1 MVNKIWMSVVK
12 EFLLLK
18 RDLGGLIILF
28 IMPLVLVI
36 TVTLIQDSTFKTISD
51 NKIPIL
57 LVDKD
62 KGSVSKTVFD
72 NLEKS
77 NLFSVVTQ
85 IDNQPITEELAK
97 EAVYKGKFQLA
108 IVIPENL
115 SVDLQTK
122 IDQNV
127 ENIISKMGLTE
138 TDTTDTTAQAEKHKV
153 IKEKEVKLYFDPA
166 VQMSFKN
173 AVMSSIDKM
182 ISQIETKSIYTT
194 FQNQL
199 GEGTV
204 EFDQKSFITFKE
216 IIPKIN
222 NKEVRP
228 NSVQHNVP
236 AWTLFAIFFI
246 VIPLSINIVK
256 EKSQGT
262 FVRLLTNPVSN
273 LVVIMG
279 KTITYSAICMIQF
292 YMMVAVA
299 VFLFPHIGLPS
310 LNIEGHLFLMSVVA
324 LFSGFAAIGF
334 GILLGT
340 VANTQEQSA
349 PFGATS
355 VLILAAVGGVWVP
368 VFAMPTIMQYI
379 AKSSPM
385 NWGLEAFYDVLL
397 RNVSFLEIIPKISLL
412 FLFFIIT
419 TSIALFYDKKKRT
432 V

>member
-1 MVNKIWMSVVK
+1 MSVVK

-36 TVTLIQDSTFKTISD
+36 TVTLIQDSTFKKVSD
-51 NKIPIL
+51 SKIPIL
-57 LVDKD
+57 LVDND
-62 KGSVSKTVFD
+62 KGSVSKTVFN

-77 NLFSVVTQ
+77 DLFSVVTQ
-85 IDNQPITEELAK
+85 IDNKAITEDIAREN
-97 EAVYKGKFQLA
+97 VYKGKFQLA
-108 IVIPENL
+108 IVIPQDL
-115 SVDLQTK
+115 SSDLQAK
-122 IDQNV
+122 VDQNV
-127 ENIISKMGLTE
+127 EKIVSSLGM
-138 TDTTDTTAQAEKHKV
+138 TDSTAASEPQRI

-173 AVMSSIDKM
+173 AVMNSIDKM

-199 GEGTV
+199 GGNADFE
-204 EFDQKSFITFKE
+204 QKSFISFKE
-216 IIPKIN
+216 IIPRIN

-262 FVRLLTNPVSN
+262 FVRLRTNPVSN
-273 LVVIMG
+273 LVVIIG
-279 KTITYSAICMIQF
+279 KTITYSIICMIQF

-299 VFLFPHIGLPS
+299 VFLFPSIGLPS
-310 LNIEGHLFLMSVVA
+310 LNIEGHLALMSVVA

-340 VANTQEQSA
+340 VASTQEQSA

-355 VLILAAVGGVWVP
+355 VIILAAIGGVWVP
-368 VFAMPTIMQYI
+368 VFAMPKIMQII

-397 RNVSFLEIIPKISLL
+397 RSVSFLEIIPKISLL

>member
-1 MVNKIWMSVVK
+1 MYKIWMSVVK

-36 TVTLIQDSTFKTISD
+36 TVTLIQDSTFKKVSD
-51 NKIPIL
+51 SKIPIL
-57 LVDKD
+57 LVDND

-77 NLFSVVTQ
+77 DLFSVVTQ
-85 IDNQPITEELAK
+85 IDNKTITEDIAREN
-97 EAVYKGKFQLA
+97 VYKGKFQLA
-108 IVIPENL
+108 IVIPKDL
-115 SVDLQTK
+115 SSDLQAK
-122 IDQNV
+122 VDQNV
-127 ENIISKMGLTE
+127 EKIVNSLGM
-138 TDTTDTTAQAEKHKV
+138 TDSTAASEPQRI

-173 AVMSSIDKM
+173 AVMNSIDKM

-199 GEGTV
+199 GGNADFE
-204 EFDQKSFITFKE
+204 QKSFISFKE
-216 IIPKIN
+216 IIPRIN

-262 FVRLLTNPVSN
+262 FVRLRTNPVSN
-273 LVVIMG
+273 LVVIIG
-279 KTITYSAICMIQF
+279 KTITYSIICMIQF

-299 VFLFPHIGLPS
+299 VFLFPSIGLPS
-310 LNIEGHLFLMSVVA
+310 LNIEGHLALMSVVA

-340 VANTQEQSA
+340 VASTQEQSA

-355 VLILAAVGGVWVP
+355 VIILAAIGGVWVP
-368 VFAMPTIMQYI
+368 VFAMPKIMQII

-397 RNVSFLEIIPKISLL
+397 RSVSFLEIIPKISLL

>member
-1 MVNKIWMSVVK
+1 MIYKIWMSVVK

-36 TVTLIQDSTFKTISD
+36 TVTLIQDSTFKTVS
-51 NKIPIL
+51 NTKIQIL
-57 LVDKD
+57 LVDND

-85 IDNQPITEELAK
+85 IDNKPITEEVAK

-108 IVIPENL
+108 IIIPQNL
-115 SVDLQTK
+115 SSDLQTK

-127 ENIISKMGLTE
+127 ENIVSKMGLS
-138 TDTTDTTAQAEKHKV
+138 DSTAIVKPSKI

-199 GEGTV
+199 GEENTKF
-204 EFDQKSFITFKE
+204 EQKSFITFKE

-222 NKEVRP
+222 NKEILP

-273 LVVIMG
+273 LIVIIG

-299 VFLFPHIGLPS
+299 IFLFPHIGLPS

-340 VANTQEQSA
+340 VASTQEQSA

-355 VLILAAVGGVWVP
+355 VIILAAIGGVWVP
-368 VFAMPTIMQYI
+368 VFVMPKIMQII

-385 NWGLEAFYDVLL
+385 NWALEAFYDVLL
-397 RNVSFLEIIPKISLL
+397 RNVTLLEIIPKISLL

>member
-1 MVNKIWMSVVK
+1 MSYKIWMSVVK
-12 EFLLLK
+12 EFLLLR

-28 IMPLVLVI
+28 VMPLVLVI
-36 TVTLIQDSTFKTISD
+36 TVTLIQDSTFKTVSD
-51 NKIPIL
+51 SKIEIL
-57 LVDKD
+57 LIDND
-62 KGSVSKTVFD
+62 KGDVSKTVFE

-77 NLFSVVTQ
+77 SLFTVVTR
-85 IDNQPITEELAK
+85 IDNQPITEEIAK
-97 EAVYKGKFQLA
+97 EAVYRGKYKLA
-108 IVIPENL
+108 IVIPSKL
-115 SVDLQTK
+115 SVDLQAK

-127 ENIISKMGLTE
+127 DNILSNMGLTDSVAKPA
-138 TDTTDTTAQAEKHKV
+138 TPKI

-166 VQMSFKN
+166 VQLSFKN

-182 ISQIETKSIYTT
+182 ISQIESKSIYKT

-199 GEGTV
+199 GEGNADF
-204 EFDQKSFITFKE
+204 EQKSFISFKE
-216 IIPKIN
+216 IIPTIN

-256 EKSQGT
+256 EKTQGT
-262 FVRLLTNPVSN
+262 FVRLRTNPSSN
-273 LVVIMG
+273 LIVIIG

-310 LNIEGHLFLMSVVA
+310 LNIEGHLFLMSIVA

-340 VANTQEQSA
+340 VASTQEQSA

-355 VLILAAVGGVWVP
+355 VIILAAIGGVWVP
-368 VFAMPTIMQYI
+368 VFAMPKIMQI
-379 AKSSPM
+379 VAKSSPM
-385 NWGLEAFYDVLL
+385 NWALEAFYDVLL
-397 RNVSFLEIIPKISLL
+397 RNISFLEIIPKISLL

>member
-1 MVNKIWMSVVK
+1 MLYKIWMSIVK

-36 TVTLIQDSTFKTISD
+36 TVTLIQDSTFKTVSD
-51 NKIPIL
+51 SKIPIL
-57 LVDKD
+57 LVDND
-62 KGSVSKTVFD
+62 KGSVSKTVFE

-85 IDNQPITEELAK
+85 IDNKTISEDVAREN
-97 EAVYKGKFQLA
+97 VFKGKFQLA
-108 IVIPENL
+108 IIIPEKL
-115 SVDLQTK
+115 SSDLQAK
-122 IDQNV
+122 VDQNV
-127 ENIISKMGLTE
+127 EKIVSNLGFADS
-138 TDTTDTTAQAEKHKV
+138 TAASEPQRI

-194 FQNQL
+194 FEKQL
-199 GEGTV
+199 GEGSTNF
-204 EFDQKSFITFKE
+204 EQKSFISFKE

-222 NKEVRP
+222 NKEIRP

-262 FVRLLTNPVSN
+262 FVRLRTNPVSN
-273 LVVIMG
+273 LVVIIG
-279 KTITYSAICMIQF
+279 KTITYSVICMIQF

-299 VFLFPHIGLPS
+299 VFLFPSIGLPS
-310 LNIEGHLFLMSVVA
+310 LNIEGHLALMSVVA

-340 VANTQEQSA
+340 IASTQEQSA

-355 VLILAAVGGVWVP
+355 VIILAAIGGIWVP
-368 VFAMPTIMQYI
+368 VFAMPNIMQII

-385 NWGLEAFYDVLL
+385 NWGLDAFYDVLL

-412 FLFFIIT
+412 FLFFILT
-419 TSIALFYDKKKRT
+419 TAIALFYDKKKRA

>member
-1 MVNKIWMSVVK
+1 MLYKIWMSIVK

-36 TVTLIQDSTFKTISD
+36 TVTIIQDSTFKTVSD
-51 NKIPIL
+51 NKIQIL
-57 LVDKD
+57 LVDND
-62 KGSVSKTVFD
+62 KGAVSKTVFD
-72 NLEKS
+72 NLQKN

-85 IDNQPITEELAK
+85 LDNKTITEEVAR
-97 EAVYKGKFQLA
+97 ENVYKGKFQLA
-108 IVIPENL
+108 IIIPKNL
-115 SVDLQTK
+115 STDLQAK
-122 IDQNV
+122 VDQNV
-127 ENIISKMGLTE
+127 ENIVSKMGF
-138 TDTTDTTAQAEKHKV
+138 TDSVAKPEKPKV
-153 IKEKEVKLYFDPA
+153 IAQKEVKLYFDPA
-166 VQMSFKN
+166 VQLSFKN
-173 AVMSSIDKM
+173 SVMSSIDKM
-182 ISQIETKSIYTT
+182 ISQIETKSIYTA
-194 FQNQL
+194 FQNQF
-199 GEGTV
+199 GEENT
-204 EFDQKSFITFKE
+204 EFDQKNFITFKE
-216 IIPKIN
+216 IVPRIN
-222 NKEVRP
+222 NKEVLP

-273 LVVIMG
+273 LVVIIG
-279 KTITYSAICMIQF
+279 KTITYSVICMIQF

-299 VFLFPHIGLPS
+299 IFLFPHIGLPP
-310 LNIEGHLFLMSVVA
+310 LNVEGHLFLMSVVA
-324 LFSGFAAIGF
+324 LFSGFGAIGF

-340 VANTQEQSA
+340 VASTQEQSA

-355 VLILAAVGGVWVP
+355 VIILAAIGGIWVP
-368 VFAMPTIMQYI
+368 VFAMPKIMQII

-397 RNVSFLEIIPKISLL
+397 RNVSFVEIIPKISLL

>member
-1 MVNKIWMSVVK
+1 MLYKIWMSIVK

-36 TVTLIQDSTFKTISD
+36 TVTLIQDSTFKTVSD
-51 NKIPIL
+51 SKIPVL
-57 LVDKD
+57 LVDND

-85 IDNQPITEELAK
+85 IDNKTITEDVAREN
-97 EAVYKGKFQLA
+97 VYKGKFQLA
-108 IVIPENL
+108 IVIPKNL
-115 SVDLQTK
+115 SSDLQAK
-122 IDQNV
+122 VDQNV
-127 ENIISKMGLTE
+127 EKIVSSLGM
-138 TDTTDTTAQAEKHKV
+138 TDSTAASQPQRI
-153 IKEKEVKLYFDPA
+153 IKEKEVRLYFDPA

-199 GEGTV
+199 GEGTTDF
-204 EFDQKSFITFKE
+204 EQKSFISFKE

-262 FVRLLTNPVSN
+262 FVRLRTNPVSN
-273 LVVIMG
+273 LVVIIG
-279 KTITYSAICMIQF
+279 KTITYSVICMIQF
-292 YMMVAVA
+292 YMMVTVA
-299 VFLFPHIGLPS
+299 VFLFPSIGLPS
-310 LNIEGHLFLMSVVA
+310 LNIEGHLALMSVVA

-340 VANTQEQSA
+340 IASTQEQSA

-355 VLILAAVGGVWVP
+355 VIILAAIGGIWVP
-368 VFAMPTIMQYI
+368 VFAMPKIMQII

-385 NWGLEAFYDVLL
+385 NWGLDAFYDVLL

-412 FLFFIIT
+412 FLFFILT
-419 TSIALFYDKKKRT
+419 TAIALFYDKKKRA

>member
-57 LVDKD
+57 LVDND
-62 KGSVSKTVFD
+62 NGSVSKTVFD

-77 NLFSVVTQ
+77 NLFSVITQ
-85 IDNQPITEELAK
+85 IDNKTITEEVAK

-108 IVIPENL
+108 IIIPKNL

-127 ENIISKMGLTE
+127 QNIVSKMGLTE
-138 TDTTDTTAQAEKHKV
+138 TDSTAQTEKPKV

-273 LVVIMG
+273 LVVIIG

>member
-62 KGSVSKTVFD
+62 NGSVSKTVFD

-85 IDNQPITEELAK
+85 IDNKPITEEVAK

-108 IVIPENL
+108 IVIPKDL
-115 SVDLQTK
+115 SVDLQSK

-127 ENIISKMGLTE
+127 QNIISKMGLTE
-138 TDTTDTTAQAEKHKV
+138 TDSTAQTEKPKV

-182 ISQIETKSIYTT
+182 ISQIESKSIYTT
-194 FQNQL
+194 FENQL
-199 GEGTV
+199 GEGTT
-204 EFDQKSFITFKE
+204 EFEQKSFITFKE

-273 LVVIMG
+273 LVVIIG

-368 VFAMPTIMQYI
+368 VFAMPTIMRYI

-397 RNVSFLEIIPKISLL
+397 RNVSFLEIIPRISLL

>member
-85 IDNQPITEELAK
+85 IDNKPITEEVAK

-138 TDTTDTTAQAEKHKV
+138 TDSTAQTPKLKV

-173 AVMSSIDKM
+173 AVMNSIDKM

-273 LVVIMG
+273 LVVIIG

-292 YMMVAVA
+292 YMMVTVA

>member
-57 LVDKD
+57 LVDND
-62 KGSVSKTVFD
+62 NGSVSKTVFD

-85 IDNQPITEELAK
+85 IDNKVITEEVAK

-108 IVIPENL
+108 IIIPKNL

-127 ENIISKMGLTE
+127 QNIVSKMGLTE
-138 TDTTDTTAQAEKHKV
+138 TDSTAQTEKPKV

-173 AVMSSIDKM
+173 AVMNSIDKM

-216 IIPKIN
+216 IIPRIN

-273 LVVIMG
+273 LVVIIG

-310 LNIEGHLFLMSVVA
+310 LNIEGHLFLMSIVA

-368 VFAMPTIMQYI
+368 VFAMPTVMQYI

>member
-1 MVNKIWMSVVK
+1 MVYKIWMSVVK

-51 NKIPIL
+51 NKIQIL
-57 LVDKD
+57 LVDND
-62 KGSVSKTVFD
+62 KGSVSKTVFE

-85 IDNQPITEELAK
+85 IDNKTITEEVAK

-108 IVIPENL
+108 IIIPENL
-115 SVDLQTK
+115 SIDLQTK

-127 ENIISKMGLTE
+127 ENIVSKMGLTE
-138 TDTTDTTAQAEKHKV
+138 TDSTAETEKPKV
-153 IKEKEVKLYFDPA
+153 VKEKEVKLYFDPA

-199 GEGTV
+199 GEGNA
-204 EFDQKSFITFKE
+204 EFEQKSFITFKE
-216 IIPKIN
+216 IIPRIN

-273 LVVIMG
+273 LIVIIG
-279 KTITYSAICMIQF
+279 KTITYSIICMIQF

-310 LNIEGHLFLMSVVA
+310 LNIEGHLFLMSIVA

-340 VANTQEQSA
+340 VATTQEQSA

-368 VFAMPTIMQYI
+368 VFAMPKIMQYI

>member
-62 KGSVSKTVFD
+62 NGSVSKTVFD

-85 IDNQPITEELAK
+85 IDNKPITEEVAK

-108 IVIPENL
+108 IVIPKDL
-115 SVDLQTK
+115 SVDLQSK
-122 IDQNV
+122 INQNV
-127 ENIISKMGLTE
+127 QNIISKMGLTE
-138 TDTTDTTAQAEKHKV
+138 TDSTAQTEKPKV

-194 FQNQL
+194 FENQL
-199 GEGTV
+199 GEGTT
-204 EFDQKSFITFKE
+204 EFEQKSFITFKE

-273 LVVIMG
+273 LVVIIG

>member
-1 MVNKIWMSVVK
+1 MLYKIWMSIVK

-36 TVTLIQDSTFKTISD
+36 TVTLIQDSTFKTVSD
-51 NKIPIL
+51 SKIPIL
-57 LVDKD
+57 LVDND
-62 KGSVSKTVFD
+62 KGSVSKTVFE

-77 NLFSVVTQ
+77 NLFSVVTR
-85 IDNQPITEELAK
+85 IDNKTISEDVAREN
-97 EAVYKGKFQLA
+97 VFKGKFQLA
-108 IVIPENL
+108 IIIPEKL
-115 SVDLQTK
+115 SSDLQAK
-122 IDQNV
+122 VDQNV
-127 ENIISKMGLTE
+127 EKIVSNLGFADS
-138 TDTTDTTAQAEKHKV
+138 TAASEPQRI

-194 FQNQL
+194 FEKQL
-199 GEGTV
+199 GEGSTNF
-204 EFDQKSFITFKE
+204 EQKSFISFKE

-222 NKEVRP
+222 NKEIRP

-262 FVRLLTNPVSN
+262 FVRLRTNPVSN
-273 LVVIMG
+273 LVVIIG
-279 KTITYSAICMIQF
+279 KTITYSVICMIQF

-299 VFLFPHIGLPS
+299 VFLFPSIGLPS
-310 LNIEGHLFLMSVVA
+310 LNIEGHLALMSVVA

-340 VANTQEQSA
+340 IASTQEQSA

-355 VLILAAVGGVWVP
+355 VIILAAIGGIWVP
-368 VFAMPTIMQYI
+368 VFAMPKIMQII

-385 NWGLEAFYDVLL
+385 NWGLDAFYDVLL

-412 FLFFIIT
+412 FLFFILT
-419 TSIALFYDKKKRT
+419 TAIALFYDKKKRA

>member
-1 MVNKIWMSVVK
+1 MVYKIWMSVVK

-51 NKIPIL
+51 TKIPIL
-57 LVDKD
+57 LVDND

-85 IDNQPITEELAK
+85 IDNKPITEEVAK

-108 IVIPENL
+108 IVIPKNL

-127 ENIISKMGLTE
+127 AKIVSSMGLT
-138 TDTTDTTAQAEKHKV
+138 DSTATAAPSKI

-173 AVMSSIDKM
+173 AVMNAIDKM

-199 GEGTV
+199 GEGTASF
-204 EFDQKSFITFKE
+204 EQKSFITFKE
-216 IIPKIN
+216 IIPRIN
-222 NKEVRP
+222 NKEIRP

-273 LVVIMG
+273 LIVIIG

-299 VFLFPHIGLPS
+299 IFLFPHIGLPP

-340 VANTQEQSA
+340 VASTQEQSA

-368 VFAMPTIMQYI
+368 VFAMPKIMQVI

-397 RNVSFLEIIPKISLL
+397 RNVTLLEIIPKISLL

>member
-51 NKIPIL
+51 NKIQIL

-77 NLFSVVTQ
+77 NLFTVVTQ
-85 IDNQPITEELAK
+85 IDNKSITEEVAK
-97 EAVYKGKFQLA
+97 DAVYKGKFQLA

-127 ENIISKMGLTE
+127 ENIISKMGLTQI
-138 TDTTDTTAQAEKHKV
+138 DTTAQAVKPKV

-199 GEGTV
+199 GEGNA
-204 EFDQKSFITFKE
+204 EFEQKSFITFKE

-273 LVVIMG
+273 LVVIIG
-279 KTITYSAICMIQF
+279 KTITYSVICMIQF

-299 VFLFPHIGLPS
+299 IFVFPHIGLPS

-340 VANTQEQSA
+340 IASTQEQSA

-355 VLILAAVGGVWVP
+355 VIILAAIGGVWVP
-368 VFAMPTIMQYI
+368 VFAMPKIMQII

-419 TSIALFYDKKKRT
+419 ISIALFYDKKKRT